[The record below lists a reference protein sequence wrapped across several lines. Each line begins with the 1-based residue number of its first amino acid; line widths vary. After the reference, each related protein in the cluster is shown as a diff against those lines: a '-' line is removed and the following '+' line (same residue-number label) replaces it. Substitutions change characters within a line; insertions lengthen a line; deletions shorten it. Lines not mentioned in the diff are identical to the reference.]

1 MKLIF
6 CSEINWGWRVGCE
19 CVGGPPWIKNTFRC
33 GKKKSVFNKP
43 FNPAKWLE
51 ERGEKKKDDNS
62 YEELKI

>member
-1 MKLIF
+1 MSVLGAPL
-6 CSEINWGWRVGCE
+6 ELGTHLDVA
-19 CVGGPPWIKNTFRC
+19 
-33 GKKKSVFNKP
+33 KKSVFNKP